1 MASTTPAAPPA
12 PPIEAGTV
20 IDGRF
25 RIVGALGAGA
35 MGTVLDAEHV
45 PLGRRVAL
53 KVLQERVGDDPSM
66 RMRFEREAK
75 TLAAMQHPNIVSIVD
90 YGVWEGVPFL
100 VMERLEGRTLR
111 DLIDRESPL
120 PFSRILAIEKQ
131 ILRAIGYAHERGVVH
146 RDLKPGNVF
155 LQALPDHPDHV
166 KILDFGFAKF
176 LTTPQASMVSAE
188 GTVLGTP
195 AYMAPEQVTASTVD
209 ARTDVYA
216 AAVLLFEMI
225 TGDRPFEGEVADILR
240 RRVQNDAPL
249 LSEVRPDLVIHEDL
263 DRHVARALA
272 RPPEARF
279 SSASAF
285 AAALD
290 GLPPE
295 PVRPR
300 AAGEDTEVAP
310 KKPPPEIEISMGSLE
325 APSPARAP
333 SRRWGRALAGLVVG
347 ALLVGGVGW
356 VLRLRWAGEGPPPG
370 SAVEG
375 PEREAASESESE
387 AETEAGSGS
396 ESEASAT
403 PEIEGTPTAP
413 VLPPDPWASPDVP
426 PELATFR
433 ARFEAREPTDT
444 DLQRVAG
451 YARNHFIEVRA
462 ILLLGQGY
470 AARSWLTLALD
481 RYDQAYE
488 MDPLSRGDLRML
500 ETLVRLSASPVVG
513 ERAADM
519 VTAMYGAEALPT
531 IEDARRTAND
541 TRELGRFTA
550 LRDRIAV

>member
-1 MASTTPAAPPA
+1 
-12 PPIEAGTV
+12 V

-120 PFSRILAIEKQ
+120 PFSRIVAIEKQ

-249 LSEVRPDLVIHEDL
+249 LSEVRPDLFIHEDL

-290 GLPPE
+290 GLPPD

-300 AAGEDTEVAP
+300 AAGEATEVAP
-310 KKPPPEIEISMGSLE
+310 KKLPPEIEISMGSLE
-325 APSPARAP
+325 ARSPSPAP
-333 SRRWGRALAGLVVG
+333 VHSRRGGRAWAGLVVV
-347 ALLVGGVGW
+347 ALLVGVGL
-356 VLRLRWAGEGPPPG
+356 VLRWPGEVTPPV
-370 SAVEG
+370 SVVEG
-375 PEREAASESESE
+375 PEREAAEEESEDEPESESG
-387 AETEAGSGS
+387 AEPEPGA
-396 ESEASAT
+396 ESAT
-403 PEIEGTPTAP
+403 PELEVTAP
-413 VLPPDPWASPDVP
+413 EIEEDAEASVLPPDPWASPDVP

-451 YARNHFIEVRA
+451 YARNHLIEVRA

-488 MDPLSRGDLRML
+488 MDPLSRGDPRML

-519 VTAMYGAEALPT
+519 VTTMYGEEALPT

-550 LRDRIAV
+550 LRDRIAD